1 MPVASEPVV
10 DVDKVHVLAWLS
22 GLETALCDYTY
33 ECDVWVVLQCVLD
46 GIALRSERQYVLPLP
61 LH

>member
-22 GLETALCDYTY
+22 ELEATLSDKTD
-33 ECDVWVVLQCVLD
+33 ECNLRVILRCVLD
-46 GIALRSERQYVLPLP
+46 GIALRSERQNVLLFPLD
-61 LH
+61 